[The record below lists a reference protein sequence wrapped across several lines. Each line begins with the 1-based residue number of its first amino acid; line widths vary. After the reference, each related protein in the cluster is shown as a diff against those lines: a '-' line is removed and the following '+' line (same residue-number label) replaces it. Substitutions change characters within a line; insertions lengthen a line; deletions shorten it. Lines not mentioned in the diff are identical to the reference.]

1 MTTSAHAAI
10 AAYVRDVLSHIPRIS
25 SDRQRIEDDLRA
37 HLIERIKAGDTPAA
51 AMAAMGNPQ
60 AVAESYLGE
69 RTLHYAPLGLR
80 FLAALVDFM
89 VLSVGWITPIAM
101 FWWLISRESS
111 GWWGLG
117 VVIMA
122 VSLWALASMIYF
134 PVAEAVFGQ
143 TIGKRLFGLA
153 VVTESGLAIGAKE
166 AILRR
171 IPYLF
176 HMAIMLDAIFVFF
189 GQKHQRVFDHVAGT
203 VVVEAS

>member
-1 MTTSAHAAI
+1 MTTASQAAI
-10 AAYVRDVLSHIPRIS
+10 AIYVHDVLGHIPRIS
-25 SDRQRIEDDLRA
+25 PDRQRIEDDLRA
-37 HLIERIKAGDTPAA
+37 HLIERIEAGDAPAA
-51 AMAAMGNPQ
+51 AIAAMGNPK

-69 RTLHYAPLGLR
+69 QTLHYAPLGRR
-80 FLAALVDFM
+80 FLAAFVDFM
-89 VLSVGWITPIAM
+89 VLSVGWITPVAL
-101 FWWLISRESS
+101 FVWLINGVSS

-122 VSLWALASMIYF
+122 VSLWALVSMIYF

-143 TIGKRLFGLA
+143 TIGKKLFGLA
-153 VVTESGLAIGAKE
+153 VVTECGLAIGAKE

-189 GQKHQRVFDHVAGT
+189 GKKHQRVFDHVAGT
-203 VVVEAS
+203 VVIEAI